1 MLRNLIKLQ
10 ADLKC
15 WYEVLFPLL
24 SSQKFCLSEFWL
36 LFRMNKKLFC
46 SCVCV
51 LTKTVSILIIYT
63 RCVLRLIRYY
73 ILLQFFMHNILY
85 WQFYTIFLHQDGQF
99 LLGFR
104 GIQLKKV
111 FKNILYQSSQHFF
124 LREKQWILPKTA
136 CAKILRWQWFSLKFL
151 PVYYLYTVL

>member
-51 LTKTVSILIIYT
+51 LTRTVSILIIYT

-73 ILLQFFMHNILY
+73 ILLQFFTHNILY
-85 WQFYTIFLHQDGQF
+85 WQFYTIFLHRDGQF
-99 LLGFR
+99 LLFLG
-104 GIQLKKV
+104 GPLYKKLKTNNSTSPCSMLFSERNNENCQK
-111 FKNILYQSSQHFF
+111 S
-124 LREKQWILPKTA
+124 T
-136 CAKILRWQWFSLKFL
+136 CAKILRRQWFRLNFL
-151 PVYYLYTVL
+151 PVYD